1 MAYNR
6 ELEGKDLLTETIIG
20 AAIEVHR
27 HLGPGLLES
36 TYEQCLC
43 WELRDAGLKFVRQAM
58 IPINYKGDSTGGVY
72 RPDLVVEDRVM
83 IEIKAVDRL
92 ASVHETQLLTY
103 MRHTGIHTGLL
114 LNFNCSRLR
123 EGLKRLSL

>member
-1 MAYNR
+1 MAYDER
-6 ELEGKDLLTETIIG
+6 VEGKDSLTETIIG

-43 WELRDAGLKFVRQAM
+43 WELRAAGLKLDRQVM
-58 IPINYKGDSTGGVY
+58 IPISYKGNSTAAVY
-72 RPDLVVEDRVM
+72 RPDLVVEDRIM

-92 ASVHETQLLTY
+92 ASVHEAQLLTY
-103 MRHTGIHTGLL
+103 MRHTGIGTGLL
-114 LNFNCSRLR
+114 LIFNCPRLR
-123 EGLKRLSL
+123 DGLKRLSL